1 MSFNTNAIHNM
12 LNIVMA
18 LVAGFA
24 AMDWSVIV
32 SQGMAVKIVAALAA
46 VKLVINALRDGLA
59 GMMKP
64 QPPVQS

>member
-1 MSFNTNAIHNM
+1 MPFNTNAVHNI

>member
-1 MSFNTNAIHNM
+1 MPFNTNAIHNL
-12 LNIVMA
+12 LNVVMA

-32 SQGMAVKIVAALAA
+32 SQGVAVKIVAALAA

-64 QPPVQS
+64 QPPVQ